1 MDEKLTNNNNLNNSN
16 NIDLNNNGVADWY
29 EVKVDDN
36 DTFPEGDLG
45 HAYTSE
51 EKIAAKI
58 PNYKDYK
65 WYQNPVM
72 DGHIGTRYFYT
83 LGEKVEKTIENNPK
97 DTKQTLNEIAKEDN
111 GISKKDVQ
119 PLIKEAEQVTDGDER
134 TSEVNN
140 EVVDEVLENP
150 KLAGLL
156 DNVEMPYDNNDEVNN
171 EVISKVDFDNLSID
185 EIEKR
190 DTETITEGKPYM
202 AIANDM
208 GLEEEDLLYFEQP
221 DFIENLTSEQVEEVK
236 NEPNKQKKIDLLKGF
251 SGNYAEDNIKIESS
265 GGAVSNAPIG
275 SIGASVTPIDDNPP
289 VTSQVRKAGSFL
301 GGTGTGGGSISAG
314 SISSFDFADKSDNT
328 VSEAGKGQDTD
339 IEVSKRDANT
349 ASLNGANSL
358 EHLDDSLDEL
368 GFKDTKHNKEIKSDE
383 QADLLSEEFHEKDKE
398 SFELKLP
405 ENPTNDDIISYLE
418 RDSVNWENGDSK
430 SKYLPFRFFI
440 KDGELWGTVIGHG
453 KPEKIEN
460 FMKHEILAKGKI
472 SNIIKGE

>member
-1 MDEKLTNNNNLNNSN
+1 MINE
-16 NIDLNNNGVADWY
+16 DLNNNGIPDKFEYQDSLDLVDFKPQGNAFDYAYENEDQIAENIPDYKNYQWY
-29 EVKVDDN
+29 KEPNEGYFYSLGEMLEDKIESGEI
-36 DTFPEGDLG
+36 TPEQLPEGSD
-45 HAYTSE
+45 
-51 EKIAAKI
+51 I
-58 PNYKDYK
+58 
-65 WYQNPVM
+65 Q
-72 DGHIGTRYFYT
+72 
-83 LGEKVEKTIENNPK
+83 
-97 DTKQTLNEIAKEDN
+97 
-111 GISKKDVQ
+111 
-119 PLIKEAEQVTDGDER
+119 KEAEQLYDD
-134 TSEVNN
+134 
-140 EVVDEVLENP
+140 NP
-150 KLAGLL
+150 
-156 DNVEMPYDNNDEVNN
+156 NNDEVNN

-190 DTETITEGKPYM
+190 DAETITEGKPYM

-221 DFIENLTSEQVEEVK
+221 DFIENLTPEQVEEVK
-236 NEPNKQKKIDLLKGF
+236 SEPDKQKKIELLKGL
-251 SGNYAEDNIKIESS
+251 SGNYAQDNIKIESS
-265 GGAVSNAPIG
+265 GGTISDAPVG
-275 SIGASVTPIDDNPP
+275 SIGTSVTSIDDNPP

-301 GGTGTGGGSISAG
+301 SGTGTGGGGISAG
-314 SISSFDFADKSDNT
+314 SISGFDFADKSDNT

-368 GFKDTKHNKEIKSDE
+368 GFKDTKHNKEIKSDG

-405 ENPTNDDIISYLE
+405 EKPNNEDIISYLE
-418 RDSVNWENGDSK
+418 KDSENWENGDSK

-440 KDGELWGTVIGHG
+440 KDGELYGTVIGHG
-453 KPEKIEN
+453 KPEKIED

>member
-83 LGEKVEKTIENNPK
+83 LGEKVEKSIENNPEE
-97 DTKQTLNEIAKEDN
+97 TKQALNEIAKEDN